1 MTWSHSNFVT
11 PFPIHDF
18 DLKKTKKLFFT
29 NLHILGVRKTFEK
42 LEKELI
48 KAFETPK
55 EDGKKEVTD
64 AKKCPICIVEPPKCP
79 PNRCPPLPTCPEA
92 TAAPPKPVDT
102 GIPLDGDKPP
112 PPPYDV
118 KDPNAPSGKHI
129 TYKRIYDF
137 FTQAGFQAV

>member
-11 PFPIHDF
+11 PFPIYDF

-48 KAFETPK
+48 KAFENPK
-55 EDGKKEVTD
+55 DEGKKEVTE

-79 PNRCPPLPTCPEA
+79 PNRCPPLPKCPET
-92 TAAPPKPVDT
+92 TAAPPKPDDT

-112 PPPYDV
+112 PPYDQ